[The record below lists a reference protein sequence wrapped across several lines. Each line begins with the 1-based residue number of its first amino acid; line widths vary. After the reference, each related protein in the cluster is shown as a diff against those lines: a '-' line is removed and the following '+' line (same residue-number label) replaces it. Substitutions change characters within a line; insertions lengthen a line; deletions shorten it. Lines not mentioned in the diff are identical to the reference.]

1 VKAPVARDLRERA
14 LRLLARRE
22 HSRAQLE
29 QKLGRDLPADG
40 AEDAPPHM
48 ALSALL
54 DELEQRG
61 LLSDERFAKAR
72 TASRGQRLGKA
83 RLTHELRTQGVDD
96 AIIASALAELEE
108 TGDELSRARAVWQR
122 KFGALPESR
131 EAWAKQARFLHSR
144 GFGGDTIRQVLKGD
158 AADLSNARED
168 DLY

>member
-1 VKAPVARDLRERA
+1 MKAPVARDLRERA

-40 AEDAPPHM
+40 EPGDSG
-48 ALSALL
+48 LSALL

-96 AIIASALAELEE
+96 EIIASALAELDES
-108 TGDELSRARAVWQR
+108 GDELSRARAVWQK

-144 GFGGDTIRQVLKGD
+144 GFGADIIRQVLKAD
-158 AADLSNARED
+158 DLSNARED
-168 DLY
+168 DPD